1 MGFEKIIFAPGGYGM
16 SERARPRAPIWA
28 FVILGTMLII
38 LYLPILVMMINSFMV
53 RTDAWHF
60 SFDWYAQ
67 IWHDDELVE
76 ALARSL
82 EVGIV
87 SSTLATALS
96 GLAAIALLRSRFRW
110 AKMVNTLSYL
120 SLILPELVFA
130 LALLSWFFILKIQL
144 SLVTVIFAHVTFS
157 LAFVLMTV
165 NGRLASLD
173 ESIEDA
179 ARDLGAS
186 ELLILRRVIIPAVL
200 AALASGFLLAFLL
213 SFDDFLITFY
223 TSGVGSDTLPIRLYT
238 AMKTGLNAKLSALAT
253 IMFLLTFLLI
263 LGLSKLRGLKQI
275 LTEE

>member
-1 MGFEKIIFAPGGYGM
+1 MK
-16 SERARPRAPIWA
+16 ERSRPRAPLWA
-28 FVILGTMLII
+28 FAILILMLAV
-38 LYLPILVMMINSFMV
+38 LYLPILVMMINSLLV
-53 RTDAWHF
+53 KAETTHF
-60 SFDWYAQ
+60 GFDWYIQ
-67 IWHDDELVE
+67 IWNDDELVD
-76 ALARSL
+76 ALLRSL
-82 EVGIV
+82 EVGLI
-87 SSTLATALS
+87 SSTVATLIS
-96 GLAAIALLRSRFRW
+96 GLAAIALLRSKFRW
-110 AKMVNTLSYL
+110 AKLVNSLSYL

-144 SLVTVIFAHVTFS
+144 SLLTVIFAHVTFS
-157 LAFVLMTV
+157 LSFVLMTV

-186 ELLILRRVIIPAVL
+186 EILILRQVIVPAVL

-253 IMFLLTFLLI
+253 LMFLLTFLLI
-263 LGLSKLRGLKQI
+263 LGLTKLHGLKQV
-275 LTEE
+275 LTDEGH

>member
-1 MGFEKIIFAPGGYGM
+1 MK
-16 SERARPRAPIWA
+16 ERARPRAPIWA
-28 FVILGTMLII
+28 FVILILMLAV
-38 LYLPILVMMINSFMV
+38 LYLPILVMMINSVLVKSDSWNFG
-53 RTDAWHF
+53 
-60 SFDWYAQ
+60 FDWYLQ
-67 IWHDDELVE
+67 IWNDDELMD
-76 ALARSL
+76 ALARSF
-82 EVGIV
+82 EVGII
-87 SSTLATALS
+87 SSTVATLIS

-110 AKMVNTLSYL
+110 AKLVNSLSYL

-130 LALLSWFFILKIQL
+130 LALLSWFFILKIHL
-144 SLVTVIFAHVTFS
+144 SLLTVIFAHVTFS
-157 LAFVLMTV
+157 LSFVLMTV

-186 ELLILRRVIIPAVL
+186 EILILRQVIIPAVL

-253 IMFLLTFLLI
+253 MMFLVTFILI
-263 LGLSKLRGLKQI
+263 LGLTKLRGLKQV
-275 LTEE
+275 LTDEGH